1 MARRIE
7 KPSEIYDEFTQD
19 CRALFG
25 TKLES
30 VLVHG
35 SAARGDYRPE
45 FSDINFLV
53 VVKEDGLDRL
63 HGAFDF
69 VSGWRHRGVSTPLIL
84 TGEYLRGALDSFPIE
99 FLNMQSSYEVLDGRD
114 PLKGLEID
122 KEPVRVQAENEA
134 RADLLRL
141 RRLYLESDGNARDLC
156 ELVRASMPSYFATFR
171 AISWLLT
178 GRSDHTR
185 AETVSITCKPFK
197 LDRAVFTDLDKIWRG
212 EEPDGRTMRALFER
226 YLREARKL
234 VLAIDQLDSIFEE
247 DTE

>member
-7 KPSEIYDEFTQD
+7 KPSEIYEAFTND
-19 CRALFG
+19 CKAVFG

-30 VLVHG
+30 VIVHG
-35 SAARGDYRPE
+35 SAARGDYRADS
-45 FSDINFLV
+45 SDINFLL

-69 VSGWRHRGVSTPLIL
+69 VKSWRRRGVSTPLVL

-99 FLNMQSSYEVLDGRD
+99 FLNMRASYEVLLGRD
-114 PLKGLEID
+114 ALQGLEID
-122 KEPVRVQAENEA
+122 REPVRVQAEKEA

-141 RRLYLESDGNARDLC
+141 RRLYLESGGKGRALRDI
-156 ELVRASMPSYFATFR
+156 VRASMPSYFATFR
-171 AISWLLT
+171 AIAWLIT
-178 GRSDHTR
+178 GRSDQTR
-185 AETVSITCKPFK
+185 AETVSIACERFG
-197 LDRAVFTDLDKIWRG
+197 LDRAVFTELDKIWRG
-212 EEPDGRTMRALFER
+212 AKPDGKTMRALFER
-226 YLREARKL
+226 YLREARRL